1 MSDEEQKQALILW
14 VAYQENGD
22 KKNYLGD
29 GKGNVRLF
37 RNEESIKEYLQ
48 AVLTPEQL
56 EATVIHSIAGHIVV
70 PEPEAEQ
77 PLPIS
82 TLAFDSLPPTVQDQL
97 NEMLKRK
104 GIL

>member
-1 MSDEEQKQALILW
+1 MSDEQKQALILW

-37 RNEESIKEYLQ
+37 RNEEAIKAYLQ
-48 AVLTPEQL
+48 SILTHEQL
-56 EATVIHSIAGHIVV
+56 EATFIHSIAGHIVV
-70 PEPEAEQ
+70 PEPEPEQ
-77 PLPIS
+77 PLVIS
-82 TLAFDSLPPTVQDQL
+82 TLAFDNLPPNTQDQL

-104 GIL
+104 GVL